1 VQFYTVEGKTC
12 IDGFPRSA
20 QPFANKTAKTGAL
33 EVRGRLNLASAAIHK
48 VSRPS
53 LFLALTEF
61 PRALAEFGSMP
72 WAGPILMQAEKGD
85 GHPVMLLP
93 GFLAGDY
100 SMKPLKRY
108 LDNLG
113 YTTFHWELGRNL
125 GPRAIGHNGEKLIAR
140 LEEIHAETGK
150 KVSLVG
156 WSLGG
161 TLARQLSRRRPNLVR
176 QVISLGSPITGSP
189 KSTNAWRAYQVMT
202 GQKVDDPDVQAQL
215 AESHDVPPV
224 PSTAIFS
231 KHDGIVAWQNSREP
245 RAKHTDNIEV
255 RGSHCGLGVNPAVL
269 WAIADRLALPEKGWT
284 PFERSGLKSFVYP
297 SSGH

>member
-1 VQFYTVEGKTC
+1 M
-12 IDGFPRSA
+12 
-20 QPFANKTAKTGAL
+20 
-33 EVRGRLNLASAAIHK
+33 ASIAVDN

-53 LFLALTEF
+53 LLLVLTEL
-61 PRALAEFGSMP
+61 PRALAEFGSLP
-72 WAGPILMQAEKGD
+72 WASPLLMHAPKGD

-93 GFLAGDY
+93 GFMAGET
-100 SMKPLKRY
+100 SMKPLERY
-108 LDNLG
+108 LAKIG
-113 YTTFHWELGRNL
+113 YKVFHWELGRNL
-125 GPRAIGHNGEKLIAR
+125 GPRAVGPNGEKLIER
-140 LEEIHAETGK
+140 LDKIHAETGK

-161 TLARQLSRRRPNLVR
+161 TLARQLSRRRPDLVR

-202 GQKVDDPDVQAQL
+202 GQKVDDPSVREQM
-215 AESHDVPPV
+215 AESHNVPPV

-231 KHDGIVAWQNSREP
+231 KQDGIVNWRNSREP
-245 RAKHTDNIEV
+245 KARQTDNIEV

-269 WAIADRLALPEKGWT
+269 WAIADRLALAENGWK
-284 PFERSGLKSFVYP
+284 PFERGGFKAAIYP